1 MADPHHGHRIDV
13 HHHFYAPEYLAVMGE
28 MGKRPVVRDWTVSRS
43 LEEMDQNGVASSML
57 SLSPPGLHHVGK
69 DETRRLARAVNDHAA
84 KLRSTRPSRFGHFAS
99 VPMPDVDGTLAE
111 IAYALDQ
118 LKVDGIQLMTSYGE
132 RYPGHPDFTPV
143 MEELNRRK
151 ALVFIHPLAPIC
163 CAPSLK
169 WIAPSLFE
177 FTQDTNR
184 CVFSLLFTGAL
195 AQFPDIRFIF
205 CHSGAAVPI
214 LAGRAEVMG
223 VGRQFADKLPNGI
236 DHELRKL
243 HYDVALQANRPALAA
258 LFAYVPISQ
267 VLLGSDYPFGT
278 SKDGVRG
285 LNEYG
290 LKAEDLAA
298 IYRGNA
304 ERLLPRFALTAAK

>member
-13 HHHFYAPEYLAVMGE
+13 HHHFYAPEYLAVMAE
-28 MGKRPVVRDWTVSRS
+28 MGRRPVVRDWTVSRS

-57 SLSPPGLHHVGK
+57 SLSPPGLHHVGT
-69 DETRRLARAVNDHAA
+69 DEMRKLARAVNDHAA
-84 KLRSTRPSRFGHFAS
+84 KLRSSHPSRFGHFAS

-118 LKVDGIQLMTSYGE
+118 LKADGIQLMTSYGE

-184 CVFSLLFTGAL
+184 CVFSLLFTGTL
-195 AQFPDIRFIF
+195 AQFPDIRFII

-223 VGRQFADKLPNGI
+223 VGRQFADKIPNGI
-236 DHELRKL
+236 DHELCKL

-278 SKDGVRG
+278 CSDGVRG
-285 LNEYG
+285 LNAYG
-290 LKAEDLAA
+290 LKPEDLAA

-304 ERLLPRFALTAAK
+304 ERLLPRFTLTAAR

>member
-57 SLSPPGLHHVGK
+57 SLSPPGLHHVGT
-69 DETRRLARAVNDHAA
+69 DQTRKLARAVNDHAA
-84 KLRSTRPSRFGHFAS
+84 KLRSTHPSRFGHFAS

-118 LKVDGIQLMTSYGE
+118 LKADGIPLMTSYGE

-184 CVFSLLFTGAL
+184 CVFSLLFTGTL

-223 VGRQFADKLPNGI
+223 VGRQFADKLPNGVEY
-236 DHELRKL
+236 ELKRL
-243 HYDVALQANRPALAA
+243 YYEIAGSANPPAMAA
-258 LFAYVPISQ
+258 LMKLVPTSQ
-267 VLLGSDYPFGT
+267 ILFGSDYPWGT
-278 SKDGVRG
+278 IGTTARG
-285 LNEYG
+285 IASLG
-290 LKAEDLAA
+290 LSVADLKAIGRD
-298 IYRGNA
+298 NA
-304 ERLLPRFALTAAK
+304 MALLPRFGT